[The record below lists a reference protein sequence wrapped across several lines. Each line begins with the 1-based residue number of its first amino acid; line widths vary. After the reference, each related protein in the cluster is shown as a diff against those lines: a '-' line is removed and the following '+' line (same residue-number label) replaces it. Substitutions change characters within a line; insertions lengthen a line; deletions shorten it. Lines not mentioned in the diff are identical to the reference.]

1 MNTLSQLLKNWTLL
15 NNKVANLLFTQNP
28 QSKDPAFKSAIQNPK
43 SAIERPCTP
52 DKQNKFNKCYA
63 ILKPDFQNIHDK
75 LKLCLNDGNKYEVL
89 VNYRNTY
96 FTRDPMQLSN
106 LENLDGLLAVFH
118 HLV

>member
-1 MNTLSQLLKNWTLL
+1 
-15 NNKVANLLFTQNP
+15 
-28 QSKDPAFKSAIQNPK
+28 
-43 SAIERPCTP
+43 
-52 DKQNKFNKCYA
+52 
-63 ILKPDFQNIHDK
+63 
-75 LKLCLNDGNKYEVL
+75 LNDGNKFEVL